1 MNIKRPVESFTD
13 LNTGETISQE
23 KKLHLHGTERNL
35 RR

>member
-1 MNIKRPVESFTD
+1 MNIKKPIESFTD

-23 KKLHLHGTERNL
+23 KKLNLHGVERKF